1 MPAIS
6 FNPAGNRTVTIRHA
20 LNAIVTVR
28 AAVLNYSYR
37 MFAPENRAPIG
48 DPDEAAAPSSWG
60 VRREAGTDRVVMELR
75 GRLSLHDSFAAS
87 AALAREL
94 SAGPAAVLCD
104 VRGLTHYEPMVHD
117 IWRDA
122 LWPVRGNLS
131 MITYLGDGELPRH
144 EAEMLA
150 TTLEVP
156 CEFVLE

>member
-1 MPAIS
+1 
-6 FNPAGNRTVTIRHA
+6 
-20 LNAIVTVR
+20 
-28 AAVLNYSYR
+28 
-37 MFAPENRAPIG
+37 MFAPENRAPSG
-48 DPDEAAAPSSWG
+48 DSAETAGESSWG
-60 VRREAGTDRVVMELR
+60 VRRESAPDRVVLELR
-75 GRLSLHDSFAAS
+75 GRLSLHDSFAAG

-104 VRGLTHYEPMVHD
+104 VRGLTHYEPMARD

-122 LWPVRGNLS
+122 LWPVRRNLT